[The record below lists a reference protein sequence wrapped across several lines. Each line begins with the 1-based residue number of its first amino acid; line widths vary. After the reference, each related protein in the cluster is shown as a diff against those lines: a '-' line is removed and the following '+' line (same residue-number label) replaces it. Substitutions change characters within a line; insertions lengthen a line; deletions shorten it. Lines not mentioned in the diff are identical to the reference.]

1 MTTREEL
8 HDLIDRIDPD
18 ELAAVAALLHSY
30 ARRDTARGA
39 AEPPYPRSVGILSE
53 APPDLSARV
62 DDYLS
67 DGFGR

>member
-1 MTTREEL
+1 MTTRQEL

-18 ELAAVAALLHSY
+18 ELAAVAAILHAY
-30 ARRDTARGA
+30 ARRDAARGA
-39 AEPPYPRSVGILSE
+39 TEPPYPRSVGILSD

-67 DGFGR
+67 DGFGH